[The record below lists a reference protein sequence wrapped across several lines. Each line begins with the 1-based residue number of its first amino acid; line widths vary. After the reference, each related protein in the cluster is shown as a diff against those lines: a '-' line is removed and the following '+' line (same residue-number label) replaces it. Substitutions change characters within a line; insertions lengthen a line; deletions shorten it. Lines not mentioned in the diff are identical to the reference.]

1 MRPFHVYILRCAD
14 GSYYTGHTDDMVLRM
29 QQHDNGDVGYTALRK
44 PVELLWQ
51 GEFDTREGALAF
63 ELQIKGWSRAKKEAL
78 MAGDWGRVQALAQ
91 SHGHAEH
98 KPGLG
103 QAQPEQVGRNGAQGR
118 HETGLPP
125 KHGISPPP
133 PVQPEPVEGL
143 APPAQALLE
152 GITGQPGPVQRRAMS
167 KAITLLESTRADH
180 RTQADELLTALLPHT
195 GKAFRLGISGVPG
208 VGKSTFIEAL
218 GLYLIS
224 QGHRVAVLTIDP
236 SSTVSGGSILG
247 DKTRMEHLSVHDKAY
262 IRPSPSSGTLGGV
275 AEKTR
280 EAMLVCEAAG
290 YDVVIVETV
299 GVGQSEIAVA
309 GMTDMFVLMQLPN
322 AGDDLQAIKK
332 GVMEVADLVV
342 INKADI
348 DKAAATR
355 AEAQITSSLRLL
367 SQHGNPETAHHDD
380 TLWHPKVVQISALL
394 GQGVDTFW
402 AAVTQFRQLQT
413 AHGRITARREKQAL
427 AWMWERIDAGLKL
440 AFRQHPQVRELLPQ
454 MQADVAAGRV
464 AASTA
469 ARILLVAHGHT
480 APAAIK

>member
-1 MRPFHVYILRCAD
+1 M
-14 GSYYTGHTDDMVLRM
+14 T
-29 QQHDNGDVGYTALRK
+29 
-44 PVELLWQ
+44 
-51 GEFDTREGALAF
+51 
-63 ELQIKGWSRAKKEAL
+63 
-78 MAGDWGRVQALAQ
+78 
-91 SHGHAEH
+91 
-98 KPGLG
+98 
-103 QAQPEQVGRNGAQGR
+103 
-118 HETGLPP
+118 
-125 KHGISPPP
+125 
-133 PVQPEPVEGL
+133 
-143 APPAQALLE
+143 PAALLD
-152 GITGQPGPVQRRAMS
+152 GVVQGTAAVQRRAMS
-167 KAITLLESTRADH
+167 KAITLLESTRTDH
-180 RTQADELLTALLPHT
+180 RAQADELLTALLPHT

-218 GLYLIS
+218 GLYLIA

-247 DKTRMEHLSVHDKAY
+247 DKTRMEHLSVHEKAY

-332 GVMEVADLVV
+332 GVMELADLVV

-348 DKAAATR
+348 DADAATR
-355 AEAQITSSLRLL
+355 AQAQITSSLRLL
-367 SQHGNPETAHHDD
+367 GMHGNPNDPHSDKHWA
-380 TLWHPKVVQISALL
+380 PKVISLSALL

-402 AAVTQFRQLQT
+402 KAVCEFQTLQT
-413 AHGRITARREKQAL
+413 ANGLFSQRRQNQSL
-427 AWMWERIDAGLKL
+427 AWMWERIDAGLKQ
-440 AFRQHPQVRELLPQ
+440 AFKQNPAVREQLPQ
-454 MQADVAAGRV
+454 LTAAVQAGQL

-469 ARILLVAHGHT
+469 ARNLLSALEFT
-480 APAAIK
+480 AQAAPK